1 LFVYCHLF
9 LFLADTTSLSISM
22 FLIATVEALTTLS
35 SLPKDMPSSS
45 KLEEIRESEKE
56 TNDLL
61 PELVGTEDRL

>member
-1 LFVYCHLF
+1 
-9 LFLADTTSLSISM
+9 
-22 FLIATVEALTTLS
+22 
-35 SLPKDMPSSS
+35 MPSSS

>member
-1 LFVYCHLF
+1 